1 MMDSDENI
9 ENGNIKNNDID
20 KLSLIMITIM
30 MMILVNTRI
39 SRKNTRTLEH

>member
-30 MMILVNTRI
+30 MMISVNTRI